1 MKHSII
7 TTASVLLSA
16 FFMGACVSC
25 GNEEA
30 EEMVPKFSNP
40 IYSLVNGNSSTR
52 VGEADPWVYRHTDG
66 YYYYTAS
73 YGSTFDQIQIRRAKT
88 IDLLDSKDEAKVA
101 TIIKPKTGN
110 FEKITTYLWAPEL
123 HYIDGRF
130 YIYFAASRE
139 EDKWRLRPYI
149 LECEGQDPIHNKW
162 IERGMIQRSEDD
174 IYSFKAFS
182 LDSTVFENKGQLYY
196 VWAEK
201 VSVGIGISNLYI
213 AKMESPTKLSTEQ
226 VLLTTPD
233 YDWER
238 VDIWVNEGPA
248 VIKKDGRIFLT
259 YSASATGECY
269 CMGMLSIGENEDLLD
284 PRAWTKEKK
293 PVLCSDR
300 ELGFYGP
307 GHNSFTKLP
316 DGRDVCVFHARTYK
330 EIEGD
335 PLYDPNRHTML
346 MEVKWDDKGFPIF
359 DYENMI
365 H

>member
-1 MKHSII
+1 MDTRPRNGII
-7 TTASVLLSA
+7 TEYNEPFIEQRADPYVYRHEDGSYYFTASVPEYDKIILRKSDSLL
-16 FFMGACVSC
+16 GLK
-25 GNEEA
+25 EA
-30 EEMVPKFSNP
+30 EEVCIWEKHESGDM
-40 IYSLVNGNSSTR
+40 
-52 VGEADPWVYRHTDG
+52 
-66 YYYYTAS
+66 
-73 YGSTFDQIQIRRAKT
+73 
-88 IDLLDSKDEAKVA
+88 SKH
-101 TIIKPKTGN
+101 I
-110 FEKITTYLWAPEL
+110 WAPEL

-162 IERGMIQRSEDD
+162 IERGMIQRSDDD

-346 MEVKWDDKGFPIF
+346 IEVKWDKDGRPVF
-359 DYENMI
+359 DYRNKI
-365 H
+365 R